1 MRILVAGIM
10 LVALGLGSLTPAAAD
25 EKGAKKVPLV
35 LNFKM
40 KTLAGKEIE
49 LSQYQ
54 GKPILIVNVASQCGY
69 TPQYKGLQA
78 LHDKYA
84 KDGLVVLG
92 VPSNDFG
99 AQEPGSNEEI
109 ATFCEQNYGVKFD
122 MLAKVAVKGPAQVP
136 LYKHLTSKETNPR
149 FSGPIKWNFTK
160 FLISRDG
167 KIVARFESAVEPE
180 SPKVVKA
187 IEAELKKE

>member
-1 MRILVAGIM
+1 MRILAAVVTGL
-10 LVALGLGSLTPAAAD
+10 LVFSAAIAE
-25 EKGAKKVPLV
+25 EKGAKKVPPV

-40 KTLAGKEIE
+40 KTLAGKEVE

-84 KDGLVVLG
+84 RDGLVVLG

-99 AQEPGSNEEI
+99 KQEPGTSEEI
-109 ATFCEQNYGVKFD
+109 AEFCEKNYGVKF
-122 MLAKVAVKGPAQVP
+122 
-136 LYKHLTSKETNPR
+136 
-149 FSGPIKWNFTK
+149 
-160 FLISRDG
+160 
-167 KIVARFESAVEPE
+167 
-180 SPKVVKA
+180 
-187 IEAELKKE
+187 

>member
-1 MRILVAGIM
+1 MRTFGSALTCCLIVSLVF
-10 LVALGLGSLTPAAAD
+10 AD
-25 EKGAKKVPLV
+25 EKGDKKVPAV

-40 KTLAGKEIE
+40 KTLAGTEVD

-54 GKPILIVNVASQCGY
+54 GKPILIVNVASRCGY

-84 KDGLVVLG
+84 KEGLVVLG

-99 AQEPGSNEEI
+99 KQEPGTSEEI
-109 ATFCEQNYGVKFD
+109 AAFCQSNYGVKFD
-122 MLAKVAVKGPAQVP
+122 MLEKVVVKGEDKVP
-136 LYKHLTSKETNPR
+136 LYKVLTSKETDPK
-149 FSGPIKWNFTK
+149 FSGEIKWNFTK

-167 KIVARFESAVEPE
+167 EIVNRFEPKVEPE
-180 SPKVVKA
+180 SKKVTAA
-187 IEAELKKE
+187 IETEVAKK